1 VLCTEAFTTEFG
13 RFFRFETET
22 LFPFDRSL
30 FDLNIMTPQEIDW
43 VNGYHAQVRQRL
55 LPYLTPEQAEWL
67 KAKTMPL
74 GE

>member
-1 VLCTEAFTTEFG
+1 
-13 RFFRFETET
+13 
-22 LFPFDRSL
+22 
-30 FDLNIMTPQEIDW
+30 MTPQEIDW